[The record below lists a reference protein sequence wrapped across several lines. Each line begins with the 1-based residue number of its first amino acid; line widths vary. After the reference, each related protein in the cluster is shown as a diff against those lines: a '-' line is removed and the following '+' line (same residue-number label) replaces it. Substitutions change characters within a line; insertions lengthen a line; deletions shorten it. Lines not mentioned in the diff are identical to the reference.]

1 MDNQPKKQRSTM
13 SIMEN
18 LIDQADVLFQSLD
31 ALSWEEKKFNMDIC
45 LEFERMSW
53 EVLRLKNYI
62 SNMKDNL

>member
-1 MDNQPKKQRSTM
+1 
-13 SIMEN
+13 MEN